1 MTKKSSN
8 IILFSLLCAI
18 SILLTNCRMKD
29 SIDYSSLKDQEPPV
43 LETLSS
49 NYNLNF
55 TYMHNYVIDT
65 LTENFTPFFYIKDN
79 SFFVDGDNEKKT
91 ISVSCICLDGTTI
104 HDLDLFLSM
113 VLNAIGINAS
123 EQDFRF
129 APPKTDNDGTYL
141 DFGGVFNTYT
151 LIIDTKTENNQVL
164 RNHTIRPG
172 SKIPVESK
180 YIME

>member
-1 MTKKSSN
+1 
-8 IILFSLLCAI
+8 
-18 SILLTNCRMKD
+18 MK
-29 SIDYSSLKDQEPPV
+29 
-43 LETLSS
+43 
-49 NYNLNF
+49 
-55 TYMHNYVIDT
+55 
-65 LTENFTPFFYIKDN
+65 
-79 SFFVDGDNEKKT
+79 KKT

-129 APPKTDNDGTYL
+129 APPKTDSDGTYL

>member
-79 SFFVDGDNEKKT
+79 SFFVDGDNEKKNNL
-91 ISVSCICLDGTTI
+91 SVL
-104 HDLDLFLSM
+104 
-113 VLNAIGINAS
+113 
-123 EQDFRF
+123 
-129 APPKTDNDGTYL
+129 YL
-141 DFGGVFNTYT
+141 
-151 LIIDTKTENNQVL
+151 L
-164 RNHTIRPG
+164 RWYNY
-172 SKIPVESK
+172 S
-180 YIME
+180 